1 MRVGSFNLEQD
12 RDLEKQ
18 YNLLQGVGK
27 FGSNNATEGE
37 FGTTRLATKTKQI
50 LGASQVNYYYLFLSI
65 MLFFT
70 FIPFWCVS

>member
-1 MRVGSFNLEQD
+1 MRIGSFNLEQD
-12 RDLEKQ
+12 RDLEKH